1 VTEPALD
8 TPEDYQ
14 FLPRLIGSYL
24 LALVAYMALGKSLY
38 IEFVTVVAWL
48 VLLVHLFL
56 RFRWRALWALAGS
69 PFAFHWAWLLW
80 KAAHDPTMVHP
91 AGAIIV

>member
-1 VTEPALD
+1 MTAALD

-14 FLPRLIGSYL
+14 FMPRLLGSYL

-38 IEFVTVVAWL
+38 IEAVTVLAWL
-48 VLLVHLFL
+48 VLLIHLFV

-69 PFAFHWAWLLW
+69 PAALYWVWLIWRAVHNPVL
-80 KAAHDPTMVHP
+80 VHP

>member
-1 VTEPALD
+1 MTSPAQD

-14 FLPRLIGSYL
+14 VLPRLIGSYL

-38 IEFVTVVAWL
+38 IEFVTVVAGL

-56 RFRWRALWALAGS
+56 RFRWRALWALGGS
-69 PFAFHWAWLLW
+69 PFVFRWAWLIW
-80 KAAHDPTMVHP
+80 KAAHNPTMVHP

>member
-1 VTEPALD
+1 MTPAQD

-24 LALVAYMALGKSLY
+24 LALIAYMAFGKSIY
-38 IEFVTVVAWL
+38 IELVTVLGWMI
-48 VLLVHLFL
+48 LLGHLFV
-56 RFRWRALWALAGS
+56 RFHWRALWALAGA
-69 PFAFHWAWLLW
+69 PFALYWAW
-80 KAAHDPTMVHP
+80 AAWRVVSNPTLVHP